1 MKRKLYNLLL
11 NVLPRKVKL
20 KFSFLLT
27 RHARILLESSFYSSA
42 EFERN
47 GELWILK
54 NPPFPLRFVVDGGAN
69 RGDWTS
75 VLLKNNPNLNKVALI
90 EPNAGLAMSLKNR
103 FEHDERT
110 IIVNLGLDYRKDYI
124 PFDVPSEGDSHGNF
138 SSSIFSSPSEISGIE
153 TTTVDDL
160 VNELNFESLD
170 LLKLDLEG
178 FDHYALLGARNS
190 FANNKIRMVQLEVT
204 RCWEQSGSSPCSA
217 LRFLNN
223 AGFKIF
229 LLKRNS
235 LEALNNISDM
245 THFSLY
251 CNFIGIHKMY
261 FEKEKETR

>member
-1 MKRKLYNLLL
+1 MSMGVNKVHYAILVNFFSSTSVSKSLKILVVRFSSIGDIVLTTPVIRVLKKQL
-11 NVLPRKVKL
+11 NAEVHY
-20 KFSFLLT
+20 LT
-27 RHARILLESSFYSSA
+27 KNAYSS
-42 EFERN
+42 
-47 GELWILK
+47 
-54 NPPFPLRFVVDGGAN
+54 
-69 RGDWTS
+69 
-75 VLLKNNPNLNKVALI
+75 LLKNNPNLNKVALI
-90 EPNAGLAMSLKNR
+90 EPNAVLAMSLKKR

-153 TTTVDDL
+153 TTTVDEL
-160 VNELNFESLD
+160 LNELNFESLD